1 LYLQIWGN
9 DSKQKLMKKVIHNEL
24 TGLGTD
30 KRTSKGCVKKR
41 EIALGKLLEKF
52 MLNTLCVG
60 ISD

>member
-1 LYLQIWGN
+1 M
-9 DSKQKLMKKVIHNEL
+9 DNEL
-24 TGLGTD
+24 TGLVTD
-30 KRTSKGCVKKR
+30 KRKSNGCVKKR